1 MIDLEYDAAQ
11 SVRREIGTG
20 KGVSEGAVDLLS
32 DSRRN
37 LAVCWVLVV
46 SAWTKRGRVGREIDV
61 GCWYGER
68 VPYSAQALPPPR
80 VFLWERCAV
89 DE

>member
-11 SVRREIGTG
+11 TVRREIGTG

-32 DSRRN
+32 DCRRD
-37 LAVCWVLVV
+37 LAVCCVLDV
-46 SAWTKRGRVGREIDV
+46 SAWTKRGRVGREMDV

-80 VFLWERCAV
+80 AFLWEHGG
-89 DE
+89 